1 MRNQIGHFTLR
12 IILLLS
18 LQLGPG
24 HIFAQKM
31 AWPQFHGKDC
41 SGVAGINSKL
51 PIELNNNT
59 MLWKTACP
67 IGHSS
72 PVIWEDRLFLTG
84 FIKNPGTLQTICINR
99 TTGRIEWTKGVN
111 PEKLEK
117 YHAVSNAA
125 ASTPVTDGK
134 RVYVYFGSYGLLCYD
149 LEGRLIWDYS
159 MPLPEILYGT
169 ATSPIV
175 SRDFLLLSH
184 DVQNDSYLLALDKSS
199 GEPVWKVMLPDVSNA
214 HNKSGYSTPVLF
226 NDQVILHRVW
236 EISAYSVKD
245 GCRIWNFP
253 TPSSGV
259 STPIFHEQ
267 TIYAGTWQVFGEK
280 DRVGDLPDFATLTS
294 MHDTNGDGLISKT
307 EIPDDMLLMSRPEL
321 EDNSVYFKSIFG
333 MIDKNGDGLIDQIEW
348 KNIIEWLNS
357 VFKDSGL
364 IAFQPDGHGELPL
377 SQLKWKVTGKVPEV
391 PSPVYYKGCVYM
403 CKNGGILTC
412 VDAKNGNVFYQERID
427 AKGPYYASPVAADN
441 QIYISSGKGIITVIK
456 ADRKIDILAR
466 NDLKEG
472 IFASPAIAG
481 NTIYIRTTEHLYAFS
496 GEDND

>member
-1 MRNQIGHFTLR
+1 MEFSNTVIGR
-12 IILLLS
+12 
-18 LQLGPG
+18 Q
-24 HIFAQKM
+24 
-31 AWPQFHGKDC
+31 
-41 SGVAGINSKL
+41 
-51 PIELNNNT
+51 
-59 MLWKTACP
+59 
-67 IGHSS
+67 
-72 PVIWEDRLFLTG
+72 
-84 FIKNPGTLQTICINR
+84 
-99 TTGRIEWTKGVN
+99 
-111 PEKLEK
+111 
-117 YHAVSNAA
+117 
-125 ASTPVTDGK
+125 
-134 RVYVYFGSYGLLCYD
+134 
-149 LEGRLIWDYS
+149 
-159 MPLPEILYGT
+159 
-169 ATSPIV
+169 
-175 SRDFLLLSH
+175 
-184 DVQNDSYLLALDKSS
+184 
-199 GEPVWKVMLPDVSNA
+199 
-214 HNKSGYSTPVLF
+214 
-226 NDQVILHRVW
+226 
-236 EISAYSVKD
+236 
-245 GCRIWNFP
+245 
-253 TPSSGV
+253 
-259 STPIFHEQ
+259 Q

-391 PSPVYYKGCVYM
+391 PSPFYYKGCVYM